1 MAQTVRSATIVVVN
15 LTVLLLS
22 DQHGAVEDLLPAFPL
37 GPWRVRVAPL
47 KTTEPESLI
56 PIHPDLLLVDA
67 TGDTA
72 AAEEITRRLSLA
84 WEIGLPPILVIVE
97 QGDVSSFRFELGA
110 DDFVLAEASA
120 GEIAARMSVLIRRSG
135 RGDDPAVL
143 KIGDLTVN
151 PENYQVYV
159 RDRPLDLTYKEFELL
174 KFLAQRPG
182 RVCDRD
188 LLLREVWGYDYY
200 GGTRTVDVH
209 IRRLRAKLG
218 SEHEALIETIRN
230 VGYRLVP
237 RPRDRQ

>member
-1 MAQTVRSATIVVVN
+1 MRW
-15 LTVLLLS
+15 TVLLLT
-22 DQHGAVEDLLPAFPL
+22 DHAEEANDLLPSFPL
-37 GPWRVRVAPL
+37 GPWRVVVAPL
-47 KTTEPESLI
+47 KMTEPEDLI
-56 PIHPDLLLVDA
+56 PIHPDVLLIDA
-67 TGDTA
+67 THDQGTA
-72 AAEEITRRLSLA
+72 GETTRRLSLA
-84 WEIGLPPILVIVE
+84 WEIGLPPILVVVE
-97 QGDVSSFRFELGA
+97 EKDVATFPFELGA
-110 DDFVLAEASA
+110 DDFVLTDASS
-120 GEIAARMSVLIRRSG
+120 GEISARLDLLARRSG
-135 RGDDPAVL
+135 RSDTPTVL

-159 RDRPLDLTYKEFELL
+159 RGRPLDLTYKEFELL

-218 SEHEALIETIRN
+218 AEHEALIETIRN

-237 RPRDRQ
+237 RPRDR

>member
-1 MAQTVRSATIVVVN
+1 MAW
-15 LTVLLLS
+15 TVLFLS
-22 DQHGAVEDLLPAFPL
+22 DQYNDVRDLLPTFPL
-37 GPWRVRVAPL
+37 GPYRVTHAAL
-47 KTTEPESLI
+47 KTTGPDELI
-56 PIHPDLLLVDA
+56 PLHPEMLLVDA
-67 TGDTA
+67 TGDLSS
-72 AAEEITRRLSLA
+72 AEEATRRLALA
-84 WEIGLPPILVIVE
+84 WEIGLPPIVVIVNDD
-97 QGDVSSFRFELGA
+97 GVARFRFEVGA
-110 DDFVLAEASA
+110 DDFLLTSASV
-120 GEIAARMSVLIRRSG
+120 GEISARISLLSMRTG
-135 RGDDPAVL
+135 RGEEATVL

-159 RDRPLDLTYKEFELL
+159 RGRPLDLTYKEFELL

-218 SEHEALIETIRN
+218 IEHETLIETIRN

-237 RPRDRQ
+237 RPRER

>member
-1 MAQTVRSATIVVVN
+1 MA

-22 DQHGAVEDLLPAFPL
+22 DQHSEATELLSEFPL
-37 GPWRVRVAPL
+37 GPWRVQIAPL
-47 KTTEPESLI
+47 KTTEPEALI

-67 TGDTA
+67 TADTGT
-72 AAEEITRRLSLA
+72 AEEVTRQLALA
-84 WEIGLPPILVIVE
+84 WEIGLPPIIVVVDP
-97 QGDVSSFRFELGA
+97 GDVDSFRYESGA
-110 DDFVLAEASA
+110 DDFILSSAS
-120 GEIAARMSVLIRRSG
+120 GPEISARMGLLVRRSG

-143 KIGDLTVN
+143 KIGDLTIN

-159 RDRPLDLTYKEFELL
+159 RGRPLDLTYKEFELL

-218 SEHEALIETIRN
+218 AEHETLIETIRN